1 MPTVDL
7 VYDPSCPNVTIARA
21 NLMRAFAAAG
31 IAARWQEHRI
41 GDEDAPLR
49 TRGYG
54 SPTILVDG
62 RDAAGEPAHA
72 EISCRIYAGSGGAP
86 SVDTIARA
94 LSASASSM
102 AAASVPDQQP
112 ASRHQPSQPGA
123 SAAPRWRSSA
133 TVMPAIAVAFM
144 PKVVCPFCW
153 PAYVGALGAMGLGFL
168 MEDAW
173 LFPLSALLLGL
184 AVGTLAWRASA
195 RRGRGP
201 VIAGSVAA
209 AAILVGKFALG
220 SSAFT
225 YAGVGLL
232 ALACIWNAWPRRAAR
247 SDCPACVGSRAG
259 R

>member
-1 MPTVDL
+1 MSTVEL
-7 VYDPSCPNVTIARA
+7 VYEPSCPNVAIARA

-31 IAARWQEHRI
+31 IPARWQEHRI
-41 GDEDAPLR
+41 GDEDAPPR

-62 RDAAGEPAHA
+62 RDAAGEPAQA
-72 EISCRIYAGSGGAP
+72 ESSCRIYAGSGGAP

-94 LSASASSM
+94 LSASESFM
-102 AAASVPDQQP
+102 AAAS
-112 ASRHQPSQPGA
+112 SHEPSQPGA
-123 SAAPRWRSSA
+123 PRPARWRSSA
-133 TVMPAIAVAFM
+133 TIMPAIAVAFI
-144 PKVVCPFCW
+144 PKVVCPLCW

-173 LFPLSALLLGL
+173 LFPLSALVLGL

-201 VIAGSVAA
+201 VIAGSVAG

-220 SSAFT
+220 SGAVT
-225 YAGVGLL
+225 YAGIGLL
-232 ALACIWNAWPRRAAR
+232 VLACIWNAWPRRAAR
-247 SDCPACVGSRAG
+247 SNCPGCVGPRAG